1 LKRKK
6 AVVIVELVDESAGD
20 RNDNIAKDLMNWF
33 REDAVS
39 VPWVKD
45 VKGVTA
51 KEE

>member
-6 AVVIVELVDESAGD
+6 AVIIVELVDESAEVS
-20 RNDNIAKDLMNWF
+20 NDDIAKDLMNWF

-45 VKGVTA
+45 VKGVTV

>member
-1 LKRKK
+1 MKRKK
-6 AVVIVELVDESAGD
+6 AVIIVELVDESAEVS
-20 RNDNIAKDLMNWF
+20 NDNIAKDLMNWF

-45 VKGVTA
+45 VKGVTV